1 MGWQAAVVGALGVS
15 QYQQQ
20 GAIGKYNQGV
30 ANRNAEVAEQEAIA
44 IEKQSEFDIAQFD
57 KQFTKLEGETQV
69 ALSKSG
75 VVSGTGTAYR
85 IAMQNALEAEL
96 QKNIIQYNAKV
107 GAAKKIEEANF
118 ARIQGNIARQQAKL
132 AQLGTLASTGTSL
145 LTMSRG
151 TA

>member
-75 VVSGTGTAYR
+75 VVAGTGTAYR

>member
-1 MGWQAAVVGALGVS
+1 MGWQAAVVGALGVA
-15 QYQQQ
+15 QYKQQ
-20 GAIGKYNQGV
+20 GAIGKYNKGV
-30 ANRNAEVAEQEAIA
+30 NDRNALIAEQEAVQ
-44 IEKQSEFDIAQFD
+44 IEKQSEFDIAQFN